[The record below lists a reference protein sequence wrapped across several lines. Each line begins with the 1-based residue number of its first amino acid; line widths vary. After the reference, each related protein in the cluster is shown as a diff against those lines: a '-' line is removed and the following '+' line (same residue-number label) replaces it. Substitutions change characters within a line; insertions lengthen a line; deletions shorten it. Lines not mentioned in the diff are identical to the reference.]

1 MDPKMPYPFLGSISL
16 TLFSV
21 LGTISGRLPL
31 NQASFPA
38 REFWN
43 FRIAVTFHG
52 GLDIYT
58 H

>member
-1 MDPKMPYPFLGSISL
+1 MPYPFLGSISL

-21 LGTISGRLPL
+21 LGTVPGRLPL
-31 NQASFPA
+31 NQASLPA

>member
-1 MDPKMPYPFLGSISL
+1 MPYPFLGSISL

-21 LGTISGRLPL
+21 LGTVPGRLPL
-31 NQASFPA
+31 NQASIA
-38 REFWN
+38 VRKFWN
-43 FRIAVTFHG
+43 FRMAVTFHG